1 MLDLVS
7 CAGGPALALLAA
19 IVTHSNR
26 RVGCEW
32 IRLDPPRPAAA
43 HWAPA
48 GGDGIVRLG
57 VDHTVGPGSYA
68 LVGDVSTFR
77 IDGGDADG
85 LTKGLYRL
93 LRTLRVSTPACDAS
107 LPAEYDGAAASRGAL
122 G

>member
-1 MLDLVS
+1 MSSYESCETYLRYARAQLGARAATMLDLVS

-48 GGDGIVRLG
+48 GGDGIVRLS
-57 VDHTVGPGSYA
+57 VG
-68 LVGDVSTFR
+68 
-77 IDGGDADG
+77 
-85 LTKGLYRL
+85 
-93 LRTLRVSTPACDAS
+93 
-107 LPAEYDGAAASRGAL
+107 ASRS
-122 G
+122 